1 MHVQIIKRK
10 LALKKEQHSV
20 AEERCRR
27 LCERFLDRVTSMTLR
42 LSDINGPKGGVDKE
56 CIAQVRLSNGSVLT
70 SVKRHQHIEGAINR
84 SLETVRSLLRRKL
97 GERKRR

>member
-1 MHVQIIKRK
+1 MNIQIIKRK
-10 LALKKEQHSV
+10 VDLKEEQQSV
-20 AEERCRR
+20 TMERCQR
-27 LCERFLDRVTSMTLR
+27 LCQRFMDRVASMTLR

-56 CIAQVRLSNGSVLT
+56 CVAQIRLTNGAVLT
-70 SVKRHQHIEGAINR
+70 SVKRHQDIEGAINR